1 MSGANPQ
8 NAALQTQ
15 PQSVA
20 TGQVLV
26 GFGTTAQRPGNPG
39 NGFLYYDT
47 TIGAE
52 FVWTGTTWARV
63 SPTVSPTII
72 PVGFGTTAQRPASP
86 VNGYLYFDTTLGAEI
101 VSNNGV
107 WQLVAPVTPP
117 GPVASVTH
125 FTLVTANGGATTRSV
140 YLTAGTWQLSLDT
153 RGYNN
158 DSGGNSNITVTQTG
172 AIVSVGIVTTSFKT
186 LRTGGAGFG
195 RNVEMSGVAV
205 SNVVVPTSGNYV
217 MSMDAAQ
224 TSGSTTGNYTSTGSI
239 LMCEKLS

>member
-1 MSGANPQ
+1 MAASPQ

-15 PQSVA
+15 SPTAA

-26 GFGTTAQRPGNPG
+26 GYGPTSQRPGNPG

-47 TIGAE
+47 TVGAE

-63 SPTVSPTII
+63 SPVISPTLI
-72 PVGFGTTAQRPASP
+72 PVGYGTTAQRPTSP

-101 VSNNGV
+101 VSNNGT

-125 FTLVTANGGATTRSV
+125 FTLVTASGGATTRSV

-153 RGYNN
+153 RGYDN
-158 DSGGNSNITVTQTG
+158 DSGGNSNITVSQNG
-172 AIVSVGIVTTSFKT
+172 AIISVGLVTTSFKA
-186 LRTGGAGFG
+186 LRTGGSGFG
-195 RNVEMSGVAV
+195 RNVGMTGIAV
-205 SNVVVPTSGNYV
+205 SNVVVPSSGNYTL
-217 MSMDAAQ
+217 SMDAVQ
-224 TSGSTTGNYTSTGSI
+224 TSGTTVGNWVSNGSI